1 MLSDIHDL
9 LLTLLPCLL
18 LPAFQCLL
26 LAVLKCL
33 LLPAFS
39 VSAVFSVETSA
50 AHVFPYVINCF
61 KMLAAACVS
70 VSNQILHLFHHQ
82 HNRVL
87 YGLHYKIE
95 LQIRH
100 KVT

>member
-1 MLSDIHDL
+1 MLSDIHNL

-33 LLPAFS
+33 LLPAVS
-39 VSAVFSVETSA
+39 VSAVFSVETCASR
-50 AHVFPYVINCF
+50 VSPSVINCV

-70 VSNQILHLFHHQ
+70 VSNQIKSYIYSIINTIGF
-82 HNRVL
+82 
-87 YGLHYKIE
+87 YMDYIMK
-95 LQIRH
+95 
-100 KVT
+100 